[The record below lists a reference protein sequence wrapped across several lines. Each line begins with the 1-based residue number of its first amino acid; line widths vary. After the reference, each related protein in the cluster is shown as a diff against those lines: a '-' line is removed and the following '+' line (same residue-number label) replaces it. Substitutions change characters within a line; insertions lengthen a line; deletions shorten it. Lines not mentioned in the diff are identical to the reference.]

1 MISRLIAASVRR
13 PGITLGL
20 AVALLVYGVHVL
32 RQTPA
37 DVFPEFAP
45 AQVSIQTEAPGLS
58 PEQVEVLVTTP
69 IEGAVNGMNGLAVLR
84 SQSLQGL
91 SIVTAVLVSGTN
103 LQFARQALAERLGE
117 VAGRLPSGVEPPVV
131 SPLTSSTST
140 VLVFGVTSKSGTL
153 RQVRSFVDWT
163 VRPRV
168 LAVPGVSKVA
178 VFGGEV
184 LQYQVQVQPDR
195 LRALGLGL
203 ADVVDAARRAT
214 GIRGGGVLD
223 NANERLLVRAED
235 SVSTPEQIGASVI
248 AERNGVTLRLR
259 DVARVAAGAET
270 PFGDGTVN
278 GERGCVIVVSAQLG
292 ANTRDVQSGAEAAL
306 RDLRPAIEAAGL
318 TLHPGLFRPTE
329 FIDLAIGNLTSALLL
344 GAALV
349 AIVLVLFLADLGAA
363 AISLSAIPLSLL
375 TAVVVLAALGY
386 GINTLTL
393 GGLAIALG
401 EVVDD
406 AIIDVENIARRLR
419 LNRARAEPRPLRDVV
434 LAASLEVR
442 SSVVYATFVVAL
454 IFLPVLLM
462 SGLQGALFR
471 PLGLAYI
478 FATLASLVVALTV
491 TPALTL
497 LVLGRR
503 GHREHDSRLL
513 AWLKRGYQRALE
525 ELGPRPRSVAAAA
538 ALVCVAA
545 AATLPFFGASFLPEF
560 HEGHFLIHMSLVPG
574 TSLTESV
581 RVGNIVTAVLRSDR
595 RVRSVAQR
603 AGRAELSE
611 DTWGTHYSEMEVDL
625 VPLSARD
632 ATSIV
637 HDLRERLVQVP
648 GANFAI
654 RGFLGERIEETL
666 TGSTAEFV
674 LKLYGDDLDSLDA
687 GARRAAALI
696 RRVRGATDVQYD
708 APPVVPGIT
717 VRLAPAAVAAAGLRA
732 DDVLAA
738 VETSTRGL
746 VTGQVYLANRVVD
759 VAVLLD
765 SAGRAR
771 PEDLRRLPLV
781 NQSGRLVSLGQ
792 VATVSRTSGRYLIS
806 HQGARRLVTVTAN
819 VADRDVGGFAAEVER
834 RLLSG
839 GEIPRGVYAEFGG
852 TAKARSDALRELL
865 LYSVLAGAGI
875 LMLLSLAF
883 GEPSRLFLVLANLP
897 FALVGGVLAVF
908 ATGGELSLGSM
919 VGFVTLFGIATRNA
933 VMLISHYDHLVAI
946 EGQPW
951 GPATAYRGALERLG
965 PILMTASVAGLGL
978 LPLALGSGAP
988 GREIEGPMA
997 TVILGGLVTSTLLSL
1012 FVLPPLALWLGR
1024 FGATARD

>member
-1 MISRLIAASVRR
+1 MIGRLIAASVRR

-20 AVALLVYGVHVL
+20 AAALLVYGVHVL
-32 RQTPA
+32 LQTPA

-117 VAGRLPSGVEPPVV
+117 VAGRLPTGVEPPVV

-140 VLVFGVTSKSGTL
+140 VLVFGLTSKSGSL
-153 RQVRSFVDWT
+153 QQVRSFVDWT
-163 VRPRV
+163 ARPRV
-168 LAVPGVSKVA
+168 LSVPGVSKVA

-184 LQYQVQVQPDR
+184 LQYQVRVRPER
-195 LRALGLGL
+195 LRATGLGL
-203 ADVVDAARRAT
+203 ADVVEAARRAT
-214 GIRGGGVLD
+214 GVRGGGVID
-223 NANERLLVRAED
+223 NVNERLLVQTAD
-235 SVSTPEQIGASVI
+235 SVTTPEQIGASVI

-259 DVARVAAGAET
+259 DVATVAAGAET
-270 PFGDGTVN
+270 PFGDGTIN

-318 TLHPGLFRPTE
+318 TLHPDLFRPTE
-329 FIDLAIGNLTSALLL
+329 FIDLAIGNLTRALLL

-363 AISLSAIPLSLL
+363 AISLTAIPLSLL

-419 LNRARAEPRPLRDVV
+419 LNRALPEPRPLREVV
-434 LAASLEVR
+434 LSASLEVR

-513 AWLKRGYQRALE
+513 AMLKRGYLRALE
-525 ELGPRPRSVAAAA
+525 ALAPRPRAVAAAA
-538 ALVCVAA
+538 ALVCAAA
-545 AATLPFFGASFLPEF
+545 AATLPYFGASFLPEF
-560 HEGHFLIHMSLVPG
+560 HEGHFLVHMSLVPG
-574 TSLTESV
+574 SSLTESV
-581 RVGNIVTAVLRSDR
+581 RVGNLVTAILRADP

-611 DTWGTHYSEMEVDL
+611 DTWGTHYSELEVDL

-648 GANFAI
+648 GVNFAI

-666 TGSTAEFV
+666 TGSTADFV

-687 GARRAAALI
+687 GARRAAVLL
-696 RRVRGATDVQYD
+696 RKVHGATDVQYD

-717 VRLAPAAVAAAGLRA
+717 VRLRPRAVAAAGLRS
-732 DDVLAA
+732 DDVLSA
-738 VETSTRGL
+738 VETSTRGT
-746 VTGQVYLANRVVD
+746 VTGQVYLANRVVN

-765 SAGRAR
+765 SAARSR
-771 PEDLRRLPLV
+771 PEDLRLLPLV
-781 NQSGRLVSLGQ
+781 TLSGRLITLGE
-792 VATVSRTSGRYLIS
+792 VAGVARTSGRFLIS

-819 VADRDVGGFAAEVER
+819 VSGRDVGGFASEVQQR
-834 RLLSG
+834 IIG
-839 GEIPRGVYAEFGG
+839 GGAIPRGVYAEFGG

-933 VMLISHYDHLVAI
+933 VMLISHYDHLVTV
-946 EGQPW
+946 EREPW
-951 GPATAYRGALERLG
+951 GAATAYRGALERLG

-978 LPLALGSGAP
+978 LPLAIGSGAP

-1024 FGATARD
+1024 FGLTARD